1 MFSLYCHEFCMHVLL
16 KIFGN
21 CHDIGVS
28 LQIVFFLPQK
38 LVGLF
43 ACEKC
48 HKSTI
53 NRENFWPKKQMWEN
67 YQPDFLREW
76 LQQSAQKKKIKN
88 CGNFRY
94 LIWAKIRGKNL
105 ITPSITLWNF
115 FQKIL
120 IYTFDA
126 KSDLLSQNTHFF
138 RIYLFF
144 CTICPLYNKVNV
156 LSVAE
161 ITYFIDKGFCSK
173 YVYYK

>member
-1 MFSLYCHEFCMHVLL
+1 MFSLYCHEFCMRVLL

-76 LQQSAQKKKIKN
+76 LQQSAQKMIKN

-94 LIWAKIRGKNL
+94 LIWAKIRGKNF
-105 ITPSITLWNF
+105 ITPSSTLWNF
-115 FQKIL
+115 FQKIIL
-120 IYTFDA
+120 LMQKVICYPKIHIFFAFIYSFA
-126 KSDLLSQNTHFF
+126 LFVHF
-138 RIYLFF
+138 
-144 CTICPLYNKVNV
+144 
-156 LSVAE
+156 
-161 ITYFIDKGFCSK
+161 ITKLMCCRLQKLPTS
-173 YVYYK
+173 